1 MRRPETK
8 VPGPRAS
15 GNRATRQGKAPSS
28 FQSTPAHPTAGR
40 LFRRPFPRVSF
51 RRFHAWPEGLA
62 YAVGLPW
69 PAGRR
74 EAA

>member
-1 MRRPETK
+1 MRRPKTK
-8 VPGPRAS
+8 VPGSPLARGSRAAQDKGIS
-15 GNRATRQGKAPSS
+15 SPESTRLSAY
-28 FQSTPAHPTAGR
+28 R
-40 LFRRPFPRVSF
+40 RRPFPVINF
-51 RRFHAWPEGLA
+51 RRFHRWPEGLA